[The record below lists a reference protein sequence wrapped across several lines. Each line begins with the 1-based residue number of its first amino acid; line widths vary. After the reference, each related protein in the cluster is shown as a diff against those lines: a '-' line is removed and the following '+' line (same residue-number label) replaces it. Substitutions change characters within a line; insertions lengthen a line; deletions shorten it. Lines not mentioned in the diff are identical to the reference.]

1 MYIIT
6 NMSCFDH
13 GFTLV
18 AARDGRHF
26 WLSSDVCGNS
36 PRVSLCSS
44 HLLKLKG
51 SRKMAQRE
59 PRATKNKRSA
69 HGSEWIKTDEVA
81 TIAPEAL

>member
-1 MYIIT
+1 
-6 NMSCFDH
+6 MSCFDH

-26 WLSSDVCGNS
+26 WIQYFWQQVPDFCGCRPSSDVCGNS

-59 PRATKNKRSA
+59 PRATKYKRSA
-69 HGSEWIKTDEVA
+69 CPWIRMDQNG
-81 TIAPEAL
+81 